1 MDIRVFTIE
10 ATSNSNLE
18 ELTDSAKRALNEIY
32 EYKGD
37 RSLLVL
43 RCEHVDDRN
52 GQEALRDDVAAWE
65 KVLRQIE
72 MANSVII
79 YSSEGDVFGH
89 SLDLLLIADF
99 RILRNG
105 SQLGFSRRMGAP
117 PPGMSLY
124 RLANQVGQAQA
135 RRLSF
140 AGTALEADEAHS
152 LGLADELSND
162 GAQAVDRAVSR
173 FKNSSSSD
181 VAIRRR
187 LLLEA
192 HTLEYD
198 DALGAYWAARARS
211 RSGDPALK
219 KGPTLLKAGV

>member
-10 ATSNSNLE
+10 AASDSNLK
-18 ELTDSAKRALNEIY
+18 ELTDSAKRALNGIC
-32 EYKGD
+32 EYRGD

-43 RCEHVDDRN
+43 RCEHMDDRN
-52 GQEALRDDVAAWE
+52 GREGLRDDVAAWE

-79 YSSEGDVFGH
+79 YTSEGDVFGH
-89 SLDLLLIADF
+89 AFDLLLIADF
-99 RILRNG
+99 RIIRRG
-105 SQLGFSRRMGAP
+105 SRLGFSQRMGAP

-135 RRLSF
+135 RRLSL
-140 AGTALEADEAHS
+140 AGKALEADEAYS

-162 GAQAVDRAVSR
+162 GTQAVDRAVSR
-173 FKNSSSSD
+173 FENSSSSD
-181 VAIRRR
+181 LAIRRR

-198 DALGAYWAARARS
+198 DALGAYWAARARNG
-211 RSGDPALK
+211 SGVPA
-219 KGPTLLKAGV
+219 